1 MIDLRLAIP
10 AVAAWLGSAVAIALP
25 NGWWL
30 ALGLWVLAVAAAAA
44 GVALRMSAT
53 SSHGDAHGRASAIAA
68 AVCVCAA
75 TAALVASAA
84 AAAMPARHPDAASR
98 LTNHTVAFRLEVA
111 SVAQESPSGGAA
123 RAPGASGI
131 RFSAT
136 AVGMT
141 AGTVSYAARMPVLV
155 FAPAGT
161 SVRIGETVTVNGT
174 MNVLPTSSE
183 TAALVYATARPRAQA
198 PPPAMLA
205 AADSVRSAFSEQAR
219 DLPGDG
225 GALLPGLAIGDVH
238 ELPSSLSDDMKQA
251 SLTHLTAVS
260 GANCAVV
267 VSLVGAAAA
276 AIGFG
281 RGARA
286 VAALTA
292 LAGFVVL
299 VTPQPSV
306 LRSAVMAAVI
316 VFGGWAGRPG
326 RAVPALSL
334 AVVGLLVIDPWL
346 AVSYGFALSV
356 LATGALLLLA
366 PPLSERLVRWM
377 PSRLA
382 TMLAVPI
389 AAQVACQPVLLMLN
403 PTVPLYGVLANL
415 VAEPAAPVATVLGL
429 ASCIAIPLWAPVG
442 ALLAHLAWVPSAW
455 IAAVARVSSALPS
468 SGIGWAGGALG
479 VVLMAVLAVAI
490 ALIVA
495 RPVHRVA
502 RAARIAALS
511 AAVAISVCSLAGIA
525 GSQLAETIDRP
536 GAWSI
541 AACDIG
547 QGDAVLL
554 SSRGAHALVDTGP
567 DPARLSACLNDLGV
581 ERIDLLV
588 LTHYDLDHVG
598 GTQAVVGKVG
608 VAMIGPTSDARGH
621 SMEQELKQAGA
632 TVHVARTGDSG
643 RLGDLAWRVLWPD
656 VDTHGME
663 PGNEQSVTVL
673 FSGDGIRSLF
683 LGDLDERAQDA
694 LLKTGRVPRVDVVK
708 VAHHGSRDQAESLY
722 RHLQAAVALISCGAG
737 NDYGHPTATALGI
750 LHRSGSEMMRTDVEG
765 MLMVSAD
772 GAGGLHTW
780 TRRHATPAELARPG

>member
-1 MIDLRLAIP
+1 MIDLRLAVP
-10 AVAAWLGSAVAIALP
+10 AVVAWVGGGIAIALP
-25 NGWWL
+25 NGWWF
-30 ALGLWVLAVAAAAA
+30 ALVLWALAVAAAGTA
-44 GVALRMSAT
+44 VVTRMSPA
-53 SSHGDAHGRASAIAA
+53 SGRAHGRASAVAA

-75 TAALVASAA
+75 AAALVATAA
-84 AAAMPARHPDAASR
+84 AAAMPARHPGAASR
-98 LTNHTVAFRLEVA
+98 LEHHTVAFRLEVA
-111 SVAQESPSGGAA
+111 SVAQASTGGGASA
-123 RAPGASGI
+123 GPGASGV

-136 AVGMT
+136 AVRMS
-141 AGTVSYAARMPVLV
+141 AGAQSYSARMPVLV

-161 SVRIGETVTVNGT
+161 AVRIGETVTVTGT
-174 MNVLPTSSE
+174 MKVLPTSSE
-183 TAALVYATARPRAQA
+183 TAALVYASARPRAQA
-198 PPPAMLA
+198 PPPEVLA
-205 AADSVRSAFSEQAR
+205 AADTIRAAFSKQAR

-276 AIGFG
+276 ALGLG
-281 RGARA
+281 RGART
-286 VAALTA
+286 VASLTA

-306 LRSAVMAAVI
+306 LRAAVMAAVI

-334 AVVGLLVIDPWL
+334 AVVSLLAIDPWL

-366 PPLSERLVRWM
+366 PPLSERLARWM

-382 TMLAVPI
+382 TLLSVPT
-389 AAQVACQPVLLMLN
+389 AAQLVCQPVLLMLN

-415 VAEPAAPVATVLGL
+415 VAEPAAPIATVLGL
-429 ASCIAIPLWAPVG
+429 ASCIVIPIWAPAG
-442 ALLAHLAWVPSAW
+442 ALLAHVAWVPSAW

-468 SGIGWAGGALG
+468 SGLDWAEGALG
-479 VVLMAVLAVAI
+479 VALMTVLTVAI
-490 ALIVA
+490 VLVVA
-495 RPVHRVA
+495 RPVRRIA
-502 RAARIAALS
+502 RTARIAALG
-511 AAVAISVCSLAGIA
+511 AATAITICSFAGVAGARLAQA
-525 GSQLAETIDRP
+525 VDRP
-536 GAWSI
+536 AAWSI

-554 SSRGAHALVDTGP
+554 SSNGAHALVDTGP
-567 DPARLSACLNDLGV
+567 DPARLTGCLNDLGIA
-581 ERIDLLV
+581 RIDLLV

-598 GTQAVVGKVG
+598 GTQAVIGKVS
-608 VAMIGPTSDARGH
+608 VAMVGPLVDERGRR
-621 SMEQELKQAGA
+621 MAEQLKRGGA
-632 TVHVARTGDSG
+632 SVHVARTGDAG
-643 RLGDLAWRVLWPD
+643 RLGDVSWRVLWPD
-656 VDTHGME
+656 AEPHGME

-694 LLKTGRVPRVDVVK
+694 LLETGRVPPVDVVK
-708 VAHHGSRDQAESLY
+708 VAHHGSRDQAEPLY
-722 RHLQAAVALISCGAG
+722 QHIRAAVALISCGTG

-750 LHRSGSEMMRTDVEG
+750 LKRSGTVVMRTDVEG
-765 MLMVSAD
+765 MLMVSSD
-772 GAGGLHTW
+772 GAGSLRTW
-780 TRRHATPAELARPG
+780 TARHATPAELARPG